1 MKKYNKG
8 LVEITIICFIIGLM
22 LITQY
27 RSVSQ
32 LGGFVSTTRAQE
44 LAGELTELKKEKSGL
59 INKIAQLEK
68 EIKEFEDQVVQDNK
82 IVENLRT
89 NTEKAQMIAGLLD
102 VKGPGI
108 VISLDYTPLEGE
120 TGFDPFLIYPEYLL
134 LLLNEL
140 NSSGAEAISINE
152 QRIISTSEIRLAGNH
167 IVING
172 EKFSRPFVFKVIGDG
187 QTLQSAI
194 QLRGGIVDLL
204 NSNYIQVTIK
214 KEEEITIAKYSGL
227 VDFDYILSNEEQEQ

>member
-1 MKKYNKG
+1 MKKASKG
-8 LVEITIICFIIGLM
+8 QLEITVICIIIGLM
-22 LITQY
+22 LVIQY
-27 RSVSQ
+27 KSVSQ

-44 LAGELTELKKEKSGL
+44 LAGQLNEVKKEKESL
-59 INKIAQLEK
+59 TSKISELEK
-68 EIKEFEDQVVQDNK
+68 EIVEYEDQLVQDNK
-82 IVENLRT
+82 FAENLRT
-89 NTEKAQMIAGLLD
+89 NTQKSQMIAGLLD

-108 VISLDYTPLEGE
+108 VISLDYTPLDGE
-120 TGFDPFLIYPEYLL
+120 EGFDPFLVYPEYLL

-172 EKFSRPFVFKVIGDG
+172 EKFSRPFVFKIIGDG

-194 QLRGGIVDLL
+194 QLRGGIVELL

-214 KEEEITIAKYSGL
+214 REDEILISKYAGII
-227 VDFDYILSNEEQEQ
+227 DFDYTQPVEK

>member
-1 MKKYNKG
+1 MN
-8 LVEITIICFIIGLM
+8 
-22 LITQY
+22 
-27 RSVSQ
+27 R
-32 LGGFVSTTRAQE
+32 
-44 LAGELTELKKEKSGL
+44 L
-59 INKIAQLEK
+59 INAINSELEK
-68 EIKEFEDQVVQDNK
+68 EIVEYEDQLVQDNK
-82 IVENLRT
+82 FAENLRT
-89 NTEKAQMIAGLLD
+89 NTQKSQMIAGLLD

-108 VISLDYTPLEGE
+108 VISLDYTPLDGE
-120 TGFDPFLIYPEYLL
+120 EGFDPFLVYPEYLL

-172 EKFSRPFVFKVIGDG
+172 EKFSRPFVFKIIGDG

-194 QLRGGIVDLL
+194 QLRGGIVELL

-214 KEEEITIAKYSGL
+214 REDEILISKYAGII
-227 VDFDYILSNEEQEQ
+227 DFDYTQPVEK

>member
-8 LVEITIICFIIGLM
+8 LLEITIICFIIGFM

-44 LAGELTELKKEKSGL
+44 LAGQLNELKKEKEDL
-59 INKIAQLEK
+59 INKISELER
-68 EIKEFEDQVVQDNK
+68 EIKEFEDQVVQDNQ
-82 IVENLRT
+82 IVENLRI
-89 NTEKAQMIAGLLD
+89 NTQKAQMIAGLLD

-108 VISLDYTPLEGE
+108 IISLDYTPLEGE
-120 TGFDPFLIYPEYLL
+120 TGYDPFLIYPEYLL

-172 EKFSRPFVFKVIGDG
+172 EKLSRPFVFKVIGDG

-204 NSNYIQVTIK
+204 NSSYIQVNIK
-214 KEEEITIAKYSGL
+214 REEEIFIPKFSGL
-227 VDFDYILSNEEQEQ
+227 IDFDYIHTNEEQ